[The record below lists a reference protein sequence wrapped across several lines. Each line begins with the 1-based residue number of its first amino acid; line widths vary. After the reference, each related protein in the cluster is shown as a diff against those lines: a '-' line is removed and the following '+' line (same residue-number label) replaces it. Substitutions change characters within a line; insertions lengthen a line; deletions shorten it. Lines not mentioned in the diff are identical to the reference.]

1 MGGSAGNSGEIEGL
15 AAMLGIIILV
25 LVFGAFLFGVLRSL
39 HHR

>member
-1 MGGSAGNSGEIEGL
+1 
-15 AAMLGIIILV
+15 MLGIIILV